1 MAERAVDSIY
11 MVVDAYLAIKTRPRL
26 CTKKKENNCV
36 PFNAIFAFR
45 WNSPV
50 HFVMLFWW
58 SFVFHVIY
66 INIYILCGCSCQHN
80 WAIKWGIYA
89 KIFPWLIWKKVL
101 LMTPPLL
108 PQQFSFQFL
117 RTRNIS
123 ASYSRSPSFFFSIFS
138 RCKLLPLRLRD
149 LHNLS
154 VIPCDSIFS
163 LGSFSCQELVAGMF

>member
-123 ASYSRSPSFFFSIFS
+123 ASYSRSPSLFFFHLFS
-138 RCKLLPLRLRD
+138 LQAFTSLVTRLAQF
-149 LHNLS
+149 
-154 VIPCDSIFS
+154 ICDSMWFH
-163 LGSFSCQELVAGMF
+163 L